1 MEGGVVVFNSGE
13 RLFHLDLCGQF
24 FLDFPF
30 EGLFR
35 RFSRLDLSPREFPAI
50 LKFPIA
56 PLGGEDFI
64 LVG

>member
-35 RFSRLDLSPREFPAI
+35 RFSRLDLSPMVI
-50 LKFPIA
+50 LC
-56 PLGGEDFI
+56 FI
-64 LVG
+64 IP